1 MYRGIRLKYVVN
13 LPTNQCKCIMTH
25 AGAISTKDAGGT
37 NGTLNI
43 LLKFVTKF
51 CLDLVFYLGSFKNW
65 FERFR
70 ERKQIVSFDST
81 AFPES

>member
-1 MYRGIRLKYVVN
+1 
-13 LPTNQCKCIMTH
+13 MTH
-25 AGAISTKDAGGT
+25 AYAGAISTKDAGGT

-51 CLDLVFYLGSFKNW
+51 CLYLVLNW

>member
-1 MYRGIRLKYVVN
+1 
-13 LPTNQCKCIMTH
+13 MTH
-25 AGAISTKDAGGT
+25 AYAGAISTKDVGGT

-51 CLDLVFYLGSFKNW
+51 CLDLVLTILLVV

-81 AFPES
+81 AFPEA

>member
-1 MYRGIRLKYVVN
+1 
-13 LPTNQCKCIMTH
+13 MTH
-25 AGAISTKDAGGT
+25 AYAGAISTKDAGGT

-51 CLDLVFYLGSFKNW
+51 CLDLVYYCKVVLNW

>member
-1 MYRGIRLKYVVN
+1 
-13 LPTNQCKCIMTH
+13 MTH
-25 AGAISTKDAGGT
+25 AYAGAISTKDAGGT

-51 CLDLVFYLGSFKNW
+51 CLDLVLTILYLLVV

>member
-1 MYRGIRLKYVVN
+1 
-13 LPTNQCKCIMTH
+13 MTH
-25 AGAISTKDAGGT
+25 AYAGAISTKDAGGT

-51 CLDLVFYLGSFKNW
+51 CLDLVYYSKVVLNW

>member
-1 MYRGIRLKYVVN
+1 
-13 LPTNQCKCIMTH
+13 MTH
-25 AGAISTKDAGGT
+25 AYTGAISTKDAGGT
-37 NGTLNI
+37 NGTLKI

-51 CLDLVFYLGSFKNW
+51 CLDLVLTILLVV

>member
-1 MYRGIRLKYVVN
+1 
-13 LPTNQCKCIMTH
+13 MTH
-25 AGAISTKDAGGT
+25 AYAGAISTKDAGGT
-37 NGTLNI
+37 SGTLNI
-43 LLKFVTKF
+43 LLKFVTKIT
-51 CLDLVFYLGSFKNW
+51 LNLVYYSTVVLNW

>member
-1 MYRGIRLKYVVN
+1 
-13 LPTNQCKCIMTH
+13 MTH
-25 AGAISTKDAGGT
+25 AYAGAISTKDAGGT

-51 CLDLVFYLGSFKNW
+51 CLDLVLTILLVV